1 MLLVLV
7 TIAFMWIFQI
17 YFMERNYVATDIER
31 TQSQL
36 ESALDDLKAEN
47 LVSDEQ
53 TLSSLSCAIGGK
65 LLLIDTDGQLIDLY

>member
-1 MLLVLV
+1 MALLLWRSMMLLVLV

-36 ESALDDLKAEN
+36 ESALVPKIYKQN
-47 LVSDEQ
+47 F
-53 TLSSLSCAIGGK
+53 GGYECCPPYQNREHCRQMP
-65 LLLIDTDGQLIDLY
+65 G